1 MMNWSFD
8 GVWSLTMYDHGEGT
22 PSLHTMLPASVTSVQ
37 LLGKTWIAV
46 LAWWDE
52 IPSRQ
57 GVVVNTEKGPEVL
70 DRPTFINPEN
80 VAQMEQVMTAHE
92 LAAYY
97 ESKREEASDEDV
109 EQAESECPM
118 CGAPAEHGKLCVTCL
133 SAYN

>member
-8 GVWSLTMYDHGEGT
+8 GVWSITMHQLDGEGG
-22 PSLHTMLPASVTSVQ
+22 PLHTMQPASVTSVQ

-46 LAWWDE
+46 LAWWAE
-52 IPSRQ
+52 VPSRR
-57 GVVVNTEKGPEVL
+57 GVIVDTDKGPEVL

-97 ESKREEASDEDV
+97 ESKHEEASDEDV